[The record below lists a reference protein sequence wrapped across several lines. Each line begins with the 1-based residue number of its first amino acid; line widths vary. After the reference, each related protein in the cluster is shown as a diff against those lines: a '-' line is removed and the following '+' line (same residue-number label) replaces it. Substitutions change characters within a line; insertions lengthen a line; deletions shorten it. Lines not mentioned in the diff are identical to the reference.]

1 MMLRVNL
8 GSFDSCLSSSLQ
20 GCSSAPPPPPPPPP
34 PPDNGM
40 LLPTNVLNVS
50 PSRLPS
56 YPFNSALQLEST
68 FSDQSTFC
76 WESEKAPGFSSIASN
91 SSYVAPM
98 MKPSAELMGEIASLE
113 IEIMHLER
121 YLLSLYRTAF
131 EQHLPTLMKSNG
143 PYLLYNSGS
152 PMKVIA
158 DQSCYKIEPDTWK
171 GGRASHSQTSP
182 PCALPGFDNL
192 SHAAPPK
199 TSSDQKS
206 ADPGHRSLADHFG
219 ASCIDEALYTPDRL
233 SEDIVKCMSSIY
245 CRLANPTSTHA
256 GFSVSSTSSLSSSS
270 IFSPRNVS
278 DSWSPHCNGEATGL
292 GQFQGFKGESIPYA
306 AMIEVSKICLDD
318 NSFNYAARMLQK
330 LRSLVKSLEKIDP
343 RKMKREEK
351 LAFWINIHNAL
362 VMHAYLAYGTHTHV
376 RSTSILKAAYNVG
389 GHCINAYIIQS
400 SILGIRSHHS
410 LPWLQAL
417 LYPGK
422 KYKMGSTRHVYAIEY
437 PEPLVHFALCSGAYS
452 DPAVQVYTASSVFHD
467 LKLAKEEFVQA
478 SVYIYKEKKISL
490 PKMLYYFAKDMSL
503 DVAGLLKEVNGCLTD
518 EAQQKAIIKCLK
530 GRPDKYIHWLPQS
543 STFRYIIHRELAEGI
558 ISD

>member
-1 MMLRVNL
+1 MVCCCPPM
-8 GSFDSCLSSSLQ
+8 CLTCHLA
-20 GCSSAPPPPPPPPP
+20 GC
-34 PPDNGM
+34 
-40 LLPTNVLNVS
+40 LPTLSTLLYSWRPHSVTS
-50 PSRLPS
+50 LP
-56 YPFNSALQLEST
+56 FVGNLRRHQ
-68 FSDQSTFC
+68 
-76 WESEKAPGFSSIASN
+76 
-91 SSYVAPM
+91 
-98 MKPSAELMGEIASLE
+98 PSAELMGEIASLE
-113 IEIMHLER
+113 MEIMHLER

-158 DQSCYKIEPDTWK
+158 DQSCYKIEPDMWK

-182 PCALPGFDNL
+182 PCGLAGFDNP

-219 ASCIDEALYTPDRL
+219 ASCIDEALYTPHRL

-292 GQFQGFKGESIPYA
+292 GQFQGFKRESIPHA
-306 AMIEVSKICLDD
+306 AMIEVSKICVDD

-330 LRSLVKSLEKIDP
+330 FRSLVKSLENIDP

-410 LPWLQAL
+410 LPTSHR
-417 LYPGK
+417 GK
-422 KYKMGSTRHVYAIEY
+422 RGC
-437 PEPLVHFALCSGAYS
+437 CSII
-452 DPAVQVYTASSVFHD
+452 PC
-467 LKLAKEEFVQA
+467 LKLNSLMVQTVKFNSYA
-478 SVYIYKEKKISL
+478 
-490 PKMLYYFAKDMSL
+490 F
-503 DVAGLLKEVNGCLTD
+503 
-518 EAQQKAIIKCLK
+518 
-530 GRPDKYIHWLPQS
+530 
-543 STFRYIIHRELAEGI
+543 LAYVGFFHVGNPH
-558 ISD
+558 SQGN